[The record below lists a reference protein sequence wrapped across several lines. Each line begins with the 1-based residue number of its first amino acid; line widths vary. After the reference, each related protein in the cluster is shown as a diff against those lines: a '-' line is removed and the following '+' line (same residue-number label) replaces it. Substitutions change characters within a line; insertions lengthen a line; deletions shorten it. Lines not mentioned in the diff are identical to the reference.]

1 MTQVKNAIRRGLRR
15 ARLDVQRLPELME
28 PSRRDGRLGLFET
41 ALGPLWLPLDAPD
54 DIVVR
59 DIRRG
64 LVFES
69 EIVRLLARYIVPGT
83 TVIDAGANFG
93 QMAIAFSH
101 AVGSAGE
108 VHALEANAA
117 LADLCRRNVAEC
129 ARPNVVVH
137 GKAAWNESGA
147 TLTFPE
153 SDRGRFGSSGGHPVD
168 PSGSRGQK
176 VETLALDDLPLRS
189 RVSAIKIGIQ
199 GSDLRALQGARR
211 LVARDRPAIVFEF
224 EQQSRGAGCPRRE
237 LQEELGTTLQ
247 DYVDLVRSYDYVFA
261 SVHLGLNYLILPRES
276 RESRESREPREPRAP
291 VRQ

>member
-1 MTQVKNAIRRGLRR
+1 MTPVKNAIRRGLRR

-28 PSRRDGRLGLFET
+28 PSRLEGALGLFET

-69 EIVRLLARYIVPGT
+69 EIVRALAPHIVPGS

-101 AVGSAGE
+101 AVGSSGE
-108 VHALEANAA
+108 VHAIEANAA
-117 LADLCRRNVAEC
+117 LAELCRRNVREC

-137 GKAAWNESGA
+137 AKAAWDESGA
-147 TLTFPE
+147 TLTFPVP
-153 SDRGRFGSSGGHPVD
+153 DFGRFGSYGSHPVD
-168 PSGSRGQK
+168 PSARRGQT
-176 VETLALDDLPLRS
+176 VETVALDDLPLRS
-189 RVSAIKIGIQ
+189 RVSAIKVDIQ

-224 EQQSRGAGCPRRE
+224 EQQF
-237 LQEELGTTLQ
+237 QEEFGTTLQ
-247 DYVDLVRSYDYVFA
+247 DYVDLVRTYDYVFA
-261 SVHLGLNYLILPRES
+261 SVHLGLNYLVLPRE
-276 RESRESREPREPRAP
+276 A
-291 VRQ
+291 VRR